1 MAGMCEWCVGKGRA
15 ELYATPPNSMVVGR
29 SLRVSGLSRINFTK
43 SLPQHRT
50 FAMAS
55 ATLPKD
61 RRPIIISGP
70 SGVGKGTLYH
80 MLQGA
85 HPNAFQTSI
94 SHTTRGPRPGEA
106 DKVDYY
112 FVTMQEFED
121 LIAQEGFV
129 EHAKFGGNRYGT
141 SKLMIEDLQKEGKIV
156 ILDIEMEG
164 VKQIKNTNLDARFVF
179 IAPPKFEELE
189 KRLRGRGTETEESI
203 AKRLAQAKAELEY
216 SKVDGVHDKI
226 IVNDDVEKAFKEL
239 REFVF
244 N

>member
-1 MAGMCEWCVGKGRA
+1 MRIICRRK
-15 ELYATPPNSMVVGR
+15 TPEVILMHA
-29 SLRVSGLSRINFTK
+29 
-43 SLPQHRT
+43 Q
-50 FAMAS
+50 

-61 RRPIIISGP
+61 GRPIIISGP

-80 MLQGA
+80 MLQDA

-156 ILDIEMEG
+156 ILDIEME
-164 VKQIKNTNLDARFVF
+164 V
-179 IAPPKFEELE
+179 
-189 KRLRGRGTETEESI
+189 RLHPFCGISR
-203 AKRLAQAKAELEY
+203 QC
-216 SKVDGVHDKI
+216 
-226 IVNDDVEKAFKEL
+226 L
-239 REFVF
+239 RELLLP
-244 N
+244 